1 MIDHAVDV
9 EARTVQD
16 RRVRRVLILSASYGS
31 GHNEAARCV
40 AAELARRGAEPIL
53 LDHFRDVVHPLFDRA
68 TRTMYLMLLRH
79 APAVWGLAYAL
90 GDRLASD
97 SPLTFGASRVG
108 ARALGATLDRLAPD
122 AVVSVHATPALAMA
136 VLARAGRRVP
146 PHTTVITD
154 FVAHSQWIAPDID
167 RYCVAAEEV
176 GRDLVA
182 RGIPRSRVVVTG
194 VPVRAEFA
202 AAPEPA
208 QARRALG
215 LPADVPV
222 VLAMAGSWGSVG
234 RLPDVARALARTSR
248 PIVGVLVAGHDRDL
262 RASLERLGR
271 GAPLRIFG
279 FVPDLHRLMA
289 AADLVVTKAGGM
301 TLAEAMALEVPL
313 LFYGSLP
320 GQERRNER
328 FAAAA
333 GVALVA
339 RGRGDLDRL
348 LDRALRDPGLLE
360 HLRAAMRARRRPD
373 ATRTIVDLILADART
388 GAPR

>member
-1 MIDHAVDV
+1 M
-9 EARTVQD
+9 
-16 RRVRRVLILSASYGS
+16 RRVLILTASYGS

-40 AAELARRGAEPIL
+40 ASELARRGVEPIV
-53 LDHFRDVVHPLFDRA
+53 LDHFRDLVHPLFDRA
-68 TRTMYLMLLRH
+68 TRAAYLMLLRR

-90 GDRLASD
+90 GDRLTSD

-122 AVVSVHATPALAMA
+122 AVVTVHATPAVAMA
-136 VLARAGRRVP
+136 VLSRTGRRVP
-146 PHTTVITD
+146 PHTTVVTD
-154 FVAHSQWIAPDID
+154 FVAHSQWVAPGID
-167 RYCVAAEEV
+167 RYCVAADEV
-176 GRDLVA
+176 GHDLVA
-182 RGIPRSRVVVTG
+182 RGIPRGCVVVTG

-202 AAPEPA
+202 AAPDPA

-234 RLPDVARALARTSR
+234 RLPDIARALGRTSR
-248 PIVGVLVAGHDRDL
+248 PIVGVLVAGHDREL
-262 RASLERLGR
+262 RASLERIAVGTS
-271 GAPLRIFG
+271 LRVFG
-279 FVPDLHRLMA
+279 FVPDVDRLMA
-289 AADLVVTKAGGM
+289 AADLIVTKAGGM
-301 TLAEAMALEVPL
+301 TLAEAMAVEVPL

-339 RGRGDLDRL
+339 RRGADLARL
-348 LDRALRDPGLLE
+348 LDRALGDPELLE

-373 ATRTIVDLILADART
+373 AARAIVDLVLADAHS

>member
-1 MIDHAVDV
+1 
-9 EARTVQD
+9 
-16 RRVRRVLILSASYGS
+16 VRRVLILTASYGS

-40 AAELARRGAEPIL
+40 AAELARRGVEPIV
-53 LDHFRDVVHPLFDRA
+53 LDHFRELVHPLFDRT
-68 TRTMYLMLLRH
+68 TRAAYLMLLRR

-90 GDRLASD
+90 GDRLTSD
-97 SPLTFGASRVG
+97 SPLTFGVSRVG

-122 AVVSVHATPALAMA
+122 AVVTVHATPAVAMA
-136 VLARAGRRVP
+136 VLSRTGRRVP
-146 PHTTVITD
+146 PHTTVVTD
-154 FVAHSQWIAPDID
+154 FVAHSQWVAPGID
-167 RYCVAAEEV
+167 RYCVAADEV
-176 GRDLVA
+176 GHDLIA
-182 RGIPRSRVVVTG
+182 RGIPRARVVVTG

-234 RLPDVARALARTSR
+234 RLPDVARALARMSR
-248 PIVGVLVAGHDRDL
+248 PVVGVLVAGHDREL
-262 RASLERLGR
+262 RASLERIAG
-271 GAPLRIFG
+271 GTPLRVFG
-279 FVPDLHRLMA
+279 FVPDVHRLMA
-289 AADLVVTKAGGM
+289 AADLLVTKAGGM
-301 TLAEAMALEVPL
+301 TLAEAMAVEVPL

-339 RGRGDLDRL
+339 RGRGDLVRL

-373 ATRTIVDLILADART
+373 AARAIVDLVLADAPT